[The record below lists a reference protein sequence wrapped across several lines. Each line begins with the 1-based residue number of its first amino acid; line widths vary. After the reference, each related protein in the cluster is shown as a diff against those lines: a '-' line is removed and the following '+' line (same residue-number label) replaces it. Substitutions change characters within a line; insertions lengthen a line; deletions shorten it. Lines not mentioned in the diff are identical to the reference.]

1 MTSIRKWVILV
12 SILILPFF
20 LYYIWVYN
28 VKEIFFTTLGY
39 AGPPQISE
47 DGDTIP
53 YSIPEFINFVN
64 QEGEL
69 VDNTFF
75 HNRITVVN
83 FFFTTC
89 PSVCGPMNFQ
99 LKDQIYDRFKHLD
112 DFRILSFTVDP
123 QKDTLEALQQYYTE
137 LGNKPRNPL
146 IWNFVRGEKEET
158 YSLANAFLLSAMED
172 DLAPGGFLH
181 SEMLVLVDWEG
192 RIRSRVDEYGNIIG
206 VYNSL
211 ELHEIKDMV
220 DDIKV
225 LKAELEKDRA
235 RKEYQAEKEEK
246 AKNRQ

>member
-1 MTSIRKWVILV
+1 MQIRKWAILV

-28 VKEIFFTTLGY
+28 VKEIFFTTLEF
-39 AGPPQISE
+39 AGPPQITE
-47 DGDTIP
+47 EGDTLPYTIP
-53 YSIPEFINFVN
+53 AFDGYIN
-64 QEGEL
+64 QDGEE
-69 VDNTFF
+69 VTEAFF
-75 HNRITVVN
+75 KDRITVVN

-123 QKDTLEALQQYYTE
+123 EKDTLEALQAYAKE
-137 LGNKPRNPL
+137 LGVKPRNPSV
-146 IWNFVRGEKEET
+146 WNFVRGEKEAT
-158 YSLANAFLLSAMED
+158 HVLANSFLLSAMED

-181 SEMLVLVDWEG
+181 SEMLVLIDWEG
-192 RIRSRVDEYGNIIG
+192 RIRSRVDEHGNILG

-211 ELHEIKDMV
+211 ELVEVKDMI

-235 RKEYQAEKEEK
+235 RKEYQEEK
-246 AKNRQ
+246 RKKENKQSR

>member
-1 MTSIRKWVILV
+1 MQIRKWAILV

-28 VKEIFFTTLGY
+28 VKEIFFTTLEF
-39 AGPPQISE
+39 AGPPQITE
-47 DGDTIP
+47 EGDTLPYTIP
-53 YSIPEFINFVN
+53 AFDGYIN
-64 QEGEL
+64 QDGEE
-69 VDNTFF
+69 VTEAFF
-75 HNRITVVN
+75 KDRITVVN

-123 QKDTLEALQQYYTE
+123 EKDTLEALQAYAKE
-137 LGNKPRNPL
+137 LGVKPRNPSF
-146 IWNFVRGEKEET
+146 WNFVRGEKEAT
-158 YSLANAFLLSAMED
+158 HVLANSFLLSAMED

-181 SEMLVLVDWEG
+181 SEMLVLIDWEG
-192 RIRSRVDEYGNIIG
+192 RIRSRVDEHGNILG

-211 ELHEIKDMV
+211 ELVEVKDMI

-235 RKEYQAEKEEK
+235 RKEYQEEK
-246 AKNRQ
+246 RKKENKQSR